1 MPSNIFIEEFSYK
14 HVNDVYSIGKL
25 SIEEAWE
32 KDSISKEVTNP
43 MAKYFVAVHENKVI
57 GFAGMWI
64 IAGEADVTNIAVHP
78 DYRKKSAGMLVT
90 KSLLDYCRSNS
101 ISSITLEVRASNTP
115 AINLYKKLGFQEE
128 GVRRKFYSDGEDA
141 LIMWN
146 RDI

>member
-14 HVNDVYSIGKL
+14 YVNDVYSIGKL
-25 SIEEAWE
+25 SLEEAWE

-43 MAKYFVAVHENKVI
+43 MAKYFVAVHENEAI

-78 DYRKKSAGMLVT
+78 DYRKKGAGMLVT

-115 AINLYKKLGFQEE
+115 AVNLYKKLGFQEE
-128 GVRRKFYSDGEDA
+128 GVRKKFYSDGEDA